1 MEISDL
7 PTLFQVAVA
16 QESNAQSI
24 ESLHALFL
32 KQQEMIEHL
41 QNQNEGMKLLIDAQ
55 QTIIEGIVQESSR
68 T

>member
-1 MEISDL
+1 MEVTDL

-16 QESNAQSI
+16 QEANAQSI

-41 QNQNEGMKLLIDAQ
+41 QKQNNGMKNLIDAQ
-55 QTIIEGIVQESSR
+55 QSLIENMYNETIKK
-68 T
+68 

>member
-1 MEISDL
+1 MEVTDL

-16 QESNAQSI
+16 QEANAQSI

-41 QNQNEGMKLLIDAQ
+41 QKQNEGMKSLIDAQ
-55 QTIIEGIVQESSR
+55 QSLIENIINSTV
-68 T
+68 TK

>member
-1 MEISDL
+1 MEVTDL

-41 QNQNEGMKLLIDAQ
+41 QKQNEGMKSLIDAQ
-55 QTIIEGIVQESSR
+55 QSLIENIINSTV
-68 T
+68 TK

>member
-41 QNQNEGMKLLIDAQ
+41 QSQNEGMKSLIDAQ
-55 QTIIEGIVQESSR
+55 QTIIEGIVQESAR

>member
-41 QNQNEGMKLLIDAQ
+41 QNQNEGMKSLIDAQ
-55 QTIIEGIVQESSR
+55 QTIIEGIVQESAR